1 MKIIIIAIGKEKD
14 FSGQDNVREYTDRIS
29 HYCPCEWKYI
39 AGNSFDEDNAK
50 LVAAIDVEK
59 EKTGAY
65 IIALDEK
72 GKEYDSRAF
81 ADRIQSCMNESI
93 RTLMFVI
100 GGSYGLND
108 EVRQRAN
115 ITVALSKLTFPHQ
128 LVRLIIAEQIYRAFT
143 IIRGEKYHH

>member
-1 MKIIIIAIGKEKD
+1 MKVIILAIGKEKD

-39 AGNSFDEDNAK
+39 PGNSLDEDNAK
-50 LVAAIDVEK
+50 LVAAIDAEK

-72 GKEYDSRAF
+72 GKGYDSHAF
-81 ADRIQSCMNESI
+81 ADRIQSCMNESV

-108 EVRQRAN
+108 EVRRRAS